1 MVLFPSKMKYFYY
14 TEGTEKNAWKP
25 DFDSNLTGIGEAQ
38 NLPKTRTSELQS
50 AGRRRN
56 TAFDRSAIKRLK
68 RVYLQMRHAVQILD
82 SPPAG
87 ECIKTL
93 EAFR

>member
-1 MVLFPSKMKYFYY
+1 MEVN
-14 TEGTEKNAWKP
+14 EKNIQNP
-25 DFDSNLTGIGEAQ
+25 DFDSNLTGIW
-38 NLPKTRTSELQS
+38 RTFEKIYLFL
-50 AGRRRN
+50 RN
-56 TAFDRSAIKRLK
+56 
-68 RVYLQMRHAVQILD
+68 AVKILD

>member
-1 MVLFPSKMKYFYY
+1 MEL
-14 TEGTEKNAWKP
+14 TEKNAWDP
-25 DFDSNLTGIGEAQ
+25 DFDSNLTGISEMQ
-38 NLPKTRTSELQS
+38 NLLQTRTSV
-50 AGRRRN
+50 
-56 TAFDRSAIKRLK
+56 LK
-68 RVYLQMRHAVQILD
+68 MLD

>member
-1 MVLFPSKMKYFYY
+1 MKYFYY
-14 TEGTEKNAWKP
+14 MEATAKNTRKP
-25 DFDSNLTGIGEAQ
+25 DFDSNLTGICERQ
-38 NLPKTRTSELQS
+38 KLPKTRTSVLE
-50 AGRRRN
+50 
-56 TAFDRSAIKRLK
+56 
-68 RVYLQMRHAVQILD
+68 MLD

>member
-1 MVLFPSKMKYFYY
+1 MEAS
-14 TEGTEKNAWKP
+14 EKNVWNP
-25 DFDSNLTGIGEAQ
+25 DFDSNLTGIAEMQ
-38 NLPKTRTSELQS
+38 NLPKTRTSV
-50 AGRRRN
+50 
-56 TAFDRSAIKRLK
+56 LK
-68 RVYLQMRHAVQILD
+68 MLD